1 MTSTKVFTN
10 EFQQKIRSAFQV
22 LNALNEKEPQQIIHV
37 LKEESNICA
46 VTISK
51 ELNTTPSIVQDHLQS
66 LKAAKLLKIQEKEDQ
81 SFFSLDHDRLARISL
96 IVKGLAR
103 T

>member
-22 LNALNEKEPQQIIHV
+22 LNALNEKEAQQIIH
-37 LKEESNICA
+37 LLREESNICKW
-46 VTISK
+46 TISE
-51 ELNTTPSIVQDHLQS
+51 ELNMTPSIVQIHLQS
-66 LKAAKLLKIQEKEDQ
+66 LNAAKLLKIQEREDQ

-96 IVKGLAR
+96 IIKGLAK

>member
-22 LNALNEKEPQQIIHV
+22 LNALNEKEPQHIIHI
-37 LKEESNICA
+37 LKKESNISA
-46 VTISK
+46 ITISE

>member
-22 LNALNEKEPQQIIHV
+22 LNALNEKEPQQIIHI
-37 LKEESNICA
+37 LKEESNISA
-46 VTISK
+46 LTISEK
-51 ELNTTPSIVQDHLQS
+51 LNTTLSIVQNHLQF
-66 LKAAKLLKIQEKEDQ
+66 LNAAKLLKIQEKEDQ
-81 SFFSLDHDRLARISL
+81 PFFSLDHDRLARISL